1 MSKKKKFGIFCI
13 GLLGLFLMF
22 YAGENLRG
30 KSAWENFKKEW
41 EAKGEVFDYK
51 QVVPKPVPSERNFAH
66 IPLLKPLHEYKW
78 NKDLTESTPIDQ
90 KKSIRHKA

>member
-1 MSKKKKFGIFCI
+1 
-13 GLLGLFLMF
+13 MF